1 MFGFRRRAAER
12 GAPNETIAIAR
23 AAYPKDS
30 SGTPTLAHV
39 PVEVRSTPGFDQL
52 RGSDASEVALVQV
65 VHFPGGPDLTAWAF
79 QAHPMPA
86 ARDRRTGHRP
96 PGMTVLVQQTG
107 ETRYQAEL
115 EAAELPPEGRLEIF
129 EGLAT

>member
-12 GAPNETIAIAR
+12 GAPDSTIAIAR

-39 PVEVRSTPGFDQL
+39 PVEVRSVPGFDQL
-52 RGSDASEVALVQV
+52 RGSDASEVSLVQV

-79 QAHPMPA
+79 QDHAMPP
-86 ARDRRTGHRP
+86 ARDRRIGERP
-96 PGMTVLVQQTG
+96 PGMTVFGVQTG
-107 ETRYQAEL
+107 ETVYQAEL